1 LGQGERKSDFDYG
14 PEETHT
20 FAIGPQKNRSC
31 SKSSMVEVEEGAGLT
46 ATKSEL
52 MKVPCGQENRPEKA
66 RFGAVANW

>member
-1 LGQGERKSDFDYG
+1 
-14 PEETHT
+14 
-20 FAIGPQKNRSC
+20 
-31 SKSSMVEVEEGAGLT
+31 MVEVEEGAGLK